1 MAGNYEEHQGRRHC
15 GFGNLSARHTDVHG
29 DGSERAIFLR
39 GQGKSRPR
47 KSEGARVGRINV
59 EISAGPSE
67 RKAGRKM
74 DVDGKNFQAG
84 KVITSS
90 WELSRPSSELQKVRS
105 RSPASDLSLGR
116 LCRLFPSAAS
126 RVFPD
131 AARS

>member
-1 MAGNYEEHQGRRHC
+1 MAGNYEEHQGLRHR
-15 GFGNLSARHTDVHG
+15 GPGDLSARRTHVHG
-29 DGSERAIFLR
+29 DGSERTIFIR
-39 GQGKSRPR
+39 GQRESRPR

-59 EISAGPSE
+59 EVSAGPSE

-105 RSPASDLSLGR
+105 RSLASG
-116 LCRLFPSAAS
+116 
-126 RVFPD
+126 
-131 AARS
+131 